1 MIKFEPAVTRTGR
14 DVRLAAVRHGW
25 SHVLRSLSIAA
36 SLTDGDFV
44 RGIILLAML
53 PVFLVFVV
61 RSRPRRVALDVEA
74 FRAALPKGAG

>member
-1 MIKFEPAVTRTGR
+1 MIWLK
-14 DVRLAAVRHGW
+14 
-25 SHVLRSLSIAA
+25 
-36 SLTDGDFV
+36 
-44 RGIILLAML
+44 LLLVAAML